1 MGTHKITSLS
11 RKNLFSVQNKSHPRY
26 QSFEKVQK
34 WSQIKRPG
42 AVKKRTNS
50 CSKISPE
57 EVDQIQRPILRQRF
71 YRLLHSHLVIL
82 ENSCSGS
89 GINCHYFG
97 ISYHCFNLVGSFCL
111 QKY

>member
-50 CSKISPE
+50 CSKISPKE
-57 EVDQIQRPILRQRF
+57 CRPNPAPYFTATLLSSPPFPFGYIGEFMQYPASTAIILA
-71 YRLLHSHLVIL
+71 LVTIA
-82 ENSCSGS
+82 STW
-89 GINCHYFG
+89 
-97 ISYHCFNLVGSFCL
+97 LVA
-111 QKY
+111 